1 MAVDGDNGRVIYR
14 VVKFNS
20 AGQLCMAAH
29 NEAGALKSR
38 DPDPADPF
46 KYVYKAGG
54 ALRAIKARQ
63 VRIDEIGRVF
73 DPGPRG

>member
-1 MAVDGDNGRVIYR
+1 
-14 VVKFNS
+14 
-20 AGQLCMAAH
+20 MAAH

-38 DPDPADPF
+38 DADPADPF
-46 KYVYKAGG
+46 KYVYKAGS
-54 ALRAIKARQ
+54 ALRAINARQ